1 MRTDIT
7 ITLDEAKD
15 ILEEYFAKQ
24 QNLEPMETYVRITLD
39 GYIVDTLLEDEPVYT
54 ANV

>member
-15 ILEEYFAKQ
+15 ILEEHFAKQ
-24 QNLEPMETYVRITLD
+24 QNLEPLNTYVRITLD
-39 GYIVDTLLEDEPVYT
+39 DYIVDTLLDDEPIKV
-54 ANV
+54 N